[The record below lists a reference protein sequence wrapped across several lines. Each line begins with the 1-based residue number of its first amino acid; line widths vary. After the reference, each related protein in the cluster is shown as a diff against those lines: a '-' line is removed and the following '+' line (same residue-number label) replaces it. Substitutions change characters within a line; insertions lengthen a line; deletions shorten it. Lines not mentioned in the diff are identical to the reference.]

1 MKLLCLNCKGGEGI
15 SIVYWQ
21 AERTP
26 AMKIWRRPIVS
37 LLAVGALTIGAHTT
51 ADAQDFYRG
60 KTITY
65 NIATATGGSWDVYL
79 RVVIKH
85 LTRHIPGNPSI
96 VLQYMPGA
104 GGARALN
111 YSYEVAPRD
120 GTYIATPLPTSL
132 LFAQLDPATVA
143 AKPRDFQ
150 WIGRFAKTQDVIFV
164 WHGANIASLDDAK
177 KSSINMGVSGVA
189 SNLFFDI
196 MMANRFLGTQFKP
209 VLGYQGTAEI
219 DLAIERGELEGRA
232 GPWDGLVATKAGWL
246 NDKKLNVLAQIGI
259 DKLPALA
266 DVPLLSDLVSDK
278 KDKAAA
284 ELISAYYTVGRVIY
298 TPPRVPSERVNELRA
313 AFMAAMSDPAYE
325 RDVQTAKLSS
335 GEAMSGDALQAL
347 LTKIFSADPDTI
359 VLAKKAIATDKN

>member
-1 MKLLCLNCKGGEGI
+1 MD
-15 SIVYWQ
+15 
-21 AERTP
+21 
-26 AMKIWRRPIVS
+26 IWRRPIFS
-37 LLAVGALTIGAHTT
+37 LLAVGTLTIGAHTT
-51 ADAQDFYRG
+51 ADAQDFYKG

-79 RVVIKH
+79 RIVIKH

-111 YSYEVAPRD
+111 YSYQVAPKD

-164 WHGANIASLDDAK
+164 WHGANVASLDEAK
-177 KSSINMGVSGVA
+177 KRSINMGVSGTA

-232 GPWDGLVATKAGWL
+232 GPWDGLVATKSGWL
-246 NDKKLNVLAQIGI
+246 NDKKLKVLAQIGI

-266 DVPLLSDLVSDK
+266 DVPLLGDLVSDK

-298 TPPRVPSERVNELRA
+298 TPPGVPSERVNELRTS
-313 AFMAAMSDPAYE
+313 FMAAMSDPAYE
-325 RDVQTAKLSS
+325 QDVQTAKLSS
-335 GEAMSGDALQAL
+335 GEAMSGDDLQAL
-347 LTKIFSADPDTI
+347 LTNIFSADPDTI
-359 VLAKKAIATDKN
+359 ARAKNAIAADKN